1 MFILKYYLVF
11 TDKTSLS
18 SFLDKYELDTN
29 STKFEEVVWTINTRR
44 GVRFPE
50 FIMILIRAAVYI
62 QDEIS
67 DTQEEIHT
75 YVNKIFSTIKTMD
88 QNEEEMTEFNKHMRF
103 NSELI

>member
-1 MFILKYYLVF
+1 M
-11 TDKTSLS
+11 
-18 SFLDKYELDTN
+18 
-29 STKFEEVVWTINTRR
+29 
-44 GVRFPE
+44 RFPE